1 MVNILYC
8 WVNTMEDSQKYYEIE
23 ILTRELKEG
32 KEAAFD
38 YLFRTRYK
46 NLCRFAATFVVQ
58 FDVAEDIVQE
68 VFEKIWKKSTR
79 IDERASIDS
88 YLFVAVR
95 NACFTFLKNKQERVD
110 LEDVKQN
117 LKISEEVV
125 EFETPELNHLWGEIE
140 NLPLQCKVVFKLVVL
155 EDMKGCGRLVR
166 NFGQHGKNT
175 NENRLQDFA
184 GKIETRTI
192 LFITVSF

>member
-1 MVNILYC
+1 
-8 WVNTMEDSQKYYEIE
+8 MENSQKYYDIE

-32 KEAAFD
+32 KEVAFD

-46 NLCRFAATFVVQ
+46 KLCRFAATFVVQ

-125 EFETPELNHLWGEIE
+125 KYAHKSDID
-140 NLPLQCKVVFKLVVL
+140 CIVV
-155 EDMKGCGRLVR
+155 GAHGRIGFRQL
-166 NFGQHGKNT
+166 
-175 NENRLQDFA
+175 FA
-184 GKIETRTI
+184 GSVATEVVKKAHCS
-192 LFITVSF
+192 VSVIRPRY

>member
-1 MVNILYC
+1 
-8 WVNTMEDSQKYYEIE
+8 MENSQKYYDIE

-32 KEAAFD
+32 KEVAFD

-46 NLCRFAATFVVQ
+46 KLCRFAATFVVQ

-68 VFEKIWKKSTR
+68 VFEKIWKRTTQ
-79 IDERASIDS
+79 IDEGESIDS

-117 LKISEEVV
+117 
-125 EFETPELNHLWGEIE
+125 
-140 NLPLQCKVVFKLVVL
+140 
-155 EDMKGCGRLVR
+155 
-166 NFGQHGKNT
+166 
-175 NENRLQDFA
+175 
-184 GKIETRTI
+184 
-192 LFITVSF
+192 

>member
-1 MVNILYC
+1 
-8 WVNTMEDSQKYYEIE
+8 MENSQKYYDIE

-32 KEAAFD
+32 KEVAFD

-46 NLCRFAATFVVQ
+46 KLCRFAATFVVQ

-68 VFEKIWKKSTR
+68 VFEKIWKRTTQ
-79 IDERASIDS
+79 IDEGESIDS

-125 EFETPELNHLWGEIE
+125 KYAHKSDID
-140 NLPLQCKVVFKLVVL
+140 CIVAAAH
-155 EDMKGCGRLVR
+155 GRIGFRQLS
-166 NFGQHGKNT
+166 
-175 NENRLQDFA
+175 A
-184 GKIETRTI
+184 GPVAT
-192 LFITVSF
+192 

>member
-1 MVNILYC
+1 
-8 WVNTMEDSQKYYEIE
+8 MENSQKYYDIE

-32 KEAAFD
+32 KEVAFD

-46 NLCRFAATFVVQ
+46 KLCRFAATFVVQ

-68 VFEKIWKKSTR
+68 VFEKIWKRTT
-79 IDERASIDS
+79 DS

-155 EDMKGCGRLVR
+155 EDMKYKDVADSLGISV
-166 NFGQHGKNT
+166 NT
-175 NENRLQDFA
+175 VKTQM
-184 GKIETRTI
+184 KIAYKTLREKLKQEQFSLL
-192 LFITVSF
+192 LFLFEMKED